1 MSCIQKANSSKVKL
15 IKLDSAEKYQRLL
28 SKELGTS
35 GIKSGH
41 VVLMPGENIGEHTTD
56 EREEVII
63 VLKGNGEAIIGK
75 DNILKIENDIVL
87 YIPPKTLHDIK
98 NTGSDKLEYIFV
110 TSFAI

>member
-1 MSCIQKANSSKVKL
+1 MSGIHKDQYCKIKL
-15 IKLDSAEKYQRLL
+15 IKLDSSEKYQRLL

-63 VLKGNGEAIIGK
+63 VLKGNGEAIIDK
-75 DNILKIENDIVL
+75 DNILKIENGIVL